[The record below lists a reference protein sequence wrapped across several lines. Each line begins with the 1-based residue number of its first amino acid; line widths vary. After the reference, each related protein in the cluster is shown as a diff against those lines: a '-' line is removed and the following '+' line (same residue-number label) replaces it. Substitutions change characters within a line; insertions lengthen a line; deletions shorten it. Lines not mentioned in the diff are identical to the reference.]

1 MTKPEIKNI
10 IRELVG
16 FERQYI
22 NPIDW
27 EQTRFGGISKIYFQV
42 KDFFYV
48 LSLNADETYELSFA
62 DAPSFINEEATEE
75 APATEETAN
84 A

>member
-16 FERQYI
+16 FERQFI

-27 EQTRFGGISKIYFQV
+27 DQTRFGGISKIYFQA

-48 LSLNADETYELSFA
+48 LSLNTDETFELSFA
-62 DAPSFINEEATEE
+62 DAPSYTVEADETE
-75 APATEETAN
+75 PTEETVN